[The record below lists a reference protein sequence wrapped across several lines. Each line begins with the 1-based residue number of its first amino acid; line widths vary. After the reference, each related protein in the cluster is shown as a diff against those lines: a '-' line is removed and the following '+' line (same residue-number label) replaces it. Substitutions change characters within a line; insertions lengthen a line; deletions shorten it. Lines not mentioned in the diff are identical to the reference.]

1 MLSPHLP
8 GRAAQPDAPS
18 SYCAPWRRQG
28 GGGAS
33 LDTFRVS
40 SLSLGQSP
48 VGPGCKVEGRWR
60 NGRGGE
66 EGVVRKIA
74 ATRSAA
80 AAGAAQHSLPH
91 PAPGGPSTLRP
102 TLPLGCSGLSRQDRK
117 RATARGA
124 LGKLISKAGVRRAFC
139 FHVLPILFARFPLQS
154 TDPSRPPLN
163 PALAAGDSSTAKP
176 NLQNR
181 SNVQFLLLGKD
192 RGRSLGLSSYTSLLS
207 LTEGRGD
214 SHDHTRVVSTDWKWG
229 TRGFFGAS
237 NTVFL
242 DQGTGYTGLDV
253 DNEEIHGVYRSV
265 PETKVIS
272 RLIWWGSNDNNIST
286 PIWIKLESP
295 KDKTSLPL
303 CCSLLLQ
310 QGEAQ
315 PLCPLASDPRLT
327 WPHVTTCLLNA
338 DTPECPQSR
347 LLVASVWQLSA
358 KKLERWGRR
367 YTETIKE
374 QICPGRGSPKCA
386 MRS

>member
-163 PALAAGDSSTAKP
+163 PALAAGDSSTVTLFPLGPAWSLHRRSRKCAVP
-176 NLQNR
+176 GPLPCSETRPRGCFFDTRPPASAVVAGWSVLGNLKLPGI
-181 SNVQFLLLGKD
+181 SGGEEEAASSLGHPPHPHTHTHPVLPALFISALLL
-192 RGRSLGLSSYTSLLS
+192 
-207 LTEGRGD
+207 
-214 SHDHTRVVSTDWKWG
+214 
-229 TRGFFGAS
+229 
-237 NTVFL
+237 
-242 DQGTGYTGLDV
+242 
-253 DNEEIHGVYRSV
+253 
-265 PETKVIS
+265 
-272 RLIWWGSNDNNIST
+272 
-286 PIWIKLESP
+286 
-295 KDKTSLPL
+295 
-303 CCSLLLQ
+303 
-310 QGEAQ
+310 
-315 PLCPLASDPRLT
+315 
-327 WPHVTTCLLNA
+327 
-338 DTPECPQSR
+338 
-347 LLVASVWQLSA
+347 
-358 KKLERWGRR
+358 
-367 YTETIKE
+367 
-374 QICPGRGSPKCA
+374 
-386 MRS
+386 